1 MTKTVTLIK
10 GEKEKTFSLRLIK
23 KEEIKDCLALQETV
37 VAGIGNRA
45 LFEPL
50 TEEELSES
58 VALDTVAA
66 LFDGENMAAFCM
78 LIHNRDTD
86 RSLADDDGKRRES
99 VLTFDG
105 VLVLPDYRGYG
116 IQRLFLDF
124 AEEKARRLG
133 AMHILATVA
142 PQNPH
147 SRRNFEKQGFSVIK
161 EYKKYGG
168 YPRLL
173 VCKSVR

>member
-1 MTKTVTLIK
+1 MTRIIKLIK

-23 KEEIKDCLALQETV
+23 NEEIEACLLLQETV
-37 VAGIGNRA
+37 VTGIGDRA

-50 TEEELSES
+50 TREELSES
-58 VALDTVAA
+58 VSLDTVAGLYDGDA
-66 LFDGENMAAFCM
+66 LAAFCM

-86 RSLADDDGKRRES
+86 RSLAEDAGLPREA

-105 VLVLPDYRGYG
+105 VLVLSAYRGFG
-116 IQRLFLDF
+116 IQRLFLEF
-124 AEEKARRLG
+124 AEETARKEG
-133 AMHILATVA
+133 ATFVLATVA
-142 PQNPH
+142 PPNLH
-147 SRRNFEKQGFSVIK
+147 SRRNFERAGFSVIK

-173 VCKSVR
+173 VQKRI